1 MQPDDSTVP
10 PPPLRIGLPPRL
22 GEMLIRQGLVT
33 SADVQLAL
41 AEQSAGSEWRLGR
54 LLVRQG
60 ALDDRTLVAA
70 IAHQFHVPVVDLRV
84 EPPTPGAL
92 AHLTRDAALQLQAL
106 PLRLDPDALVVAVAD
121 PPVRELRVAVERSTG
136 LPVRLVLA
144 AADDLADA
152 LYRFYTLGSD
162 PTLRAPVRKAA
173 ERAAGG
179 TSAHGADV
187 GEVPGFWD
195 IPGVAEVAPPARP
208 VPEPTLVAPPPV
220 VSPTSAAATPSE
232 VPEAEVPEADG
243 ATDLQIVVWLL
254 SEAVRRDAS
263 AVHLDH
269 GEEGLRIRYRVGDTL
284 VPGPNLP
291 RASGTVVCHRLLATA
306 RLVLT
311 DDALHEGAFDTVVDG
326 RSFTCRVT
334 AAATASGTHVVVR
347 TEAPVRTARLED
359 LGVSAADAAG
369 LRGVLRE
376 GRGVVVVASMS
387 AAGAAPVCRTLVDE
401 VGPDDHVVVSVLPD
415 DGMTVRGVVVLAAG
429 RAGHTGEAV
438 RTARALGADTLVVE
452 STDTDTVR
460 SAFDAASELLAVV
473 RVHGEDPSDVTA
485 ALVESV
491 GAFLVAGMLRAVV
504 VAGREPTLPTAEV
517 HLVTED
523 LCRAILDLPRG

>member
-1 MQPDDSTVP
+1 MEPDDSTAT
-10 PPPLRIGLPPRL
+10 PPPLRIGLPSRL

-41 AEQSAGSEWRLGR
+41 AEQAAGSEWRLGR

-60 ALDDRTLVAA
+60 ALDDRTLIRA

-84 EPPTPGAL
+84 EPPTPAAL

-106 PLRLDPDALVVAVAD
+106 PLRLDADALVVAVAD
-121 PPVRELRVAVERSTG
+121 PPVRELRIAVERSTG

-152 LYRFYTLGSD
+152 LYRFYTLESD

-173 ERAAGG
+173 ERAAGAGG
-179 TSAHGADV
+179 TAVTDITDAP
-187 GEVPGFWD
+187 EFWEFPPPGY
-195 IPGVAEVAPPARP
+195 PAAPPAASPTR
-208 VPEPTLVAPPPV
+208 EPDAVAP
-220 VSPTSAAATPSE
+220 TSDAASDAEDASDDAAND
-232 VPEAEVPEADG
+232 EAA
-243 ATDLQIVVWLL
+243 DLQLVVWLL

-269 GEEGLRIRYRVGDTL
+269 GEAGLRIRYRVGDTL

-306 RLVLT
+306 QLAVS
-311 DDALHEGAFDTVVDG
+311 DDAVHEGSFDTVVDG

-347 TEAPVRTARLED
+347 TEAPARTGRVED
-359 LGVSAADAAG
+359 LGVLPEAATA
-369 LRGVLRE
+369 LRVLLQE
-376 GRGVVVVASMS
+376 GRGVVVVAATSTTT
-387 AAGAAPVCRTLVDE
+387 AVPVCRTLIDE
-401 VGPDDHVVVSVLPD
+401 IGPDDHVVVSVLPD
-415 DGMTVRGVVVLAAG
+415 LGLAVRGVVVLTPGAG
-429 RAGHTGEAV
+429 DHPGAVV

-452 STDTDTVR
+452 SGDADTVR
-460 SAFDAASELLAVV
+460 GAFDAASELLAVV
-473 RVHGEDPSDVTA
+473 QVHGDDPSDVAA
-485 ALVESV
+485 ALVETV

-504 VAGREPTLPTAEV
+504 VAGGDAARPTAEV
-517 HLVTED
+517 HVVTED
-523 LCRAILDLPRG
+523 VCRAILDLPRR